1 MADTRVPDPSASW
14 IAPDAIRLPLLAA
27 RAALKD
33 AEDTLTDIM
42 AGYLRDRIERAA
54 PVDRLNMLQ
63 GLSAQYAAEGDT
75 DAPARLAAG
84 WADCE
89 AAYAEV
95 VWAERAYSDGLP
107 PDIGLSVVVS
117 PQIFPI
123 SEDESPC

>member
-1 MADTRVPDPSASW
+1 MADTRSPDPSASW
-14 IAPDAIRLPLLAA
+14 VAPDAIRLPLLAA

-33 AEDTLTDIM
+33 AEDTLTNMLAD
-42 AGYLRDRIERAA
+42 YLRDRIERAS
-54 PVDRLNMLQ
+54 PGDRLNMLQ

-75 DAPARLAAG
+75 DAPARLAAA

-89 AAYAEV
+89 AAYAGV

-123 SEDESPC
+123 HEDESPC

>member
-1 MADTRVPDPSASW
+1 MAETPTPDPSASW
-14 IAPDAIRLPLLAA
+14 VAPDAIRLPLLAA

-42 AGYLRDRIERAA
+42 ADYLRDRIERAP

-75 DAPARLAAG
+75 DAPARLAAA

-89 AAYAEV
+89 AAYAGV
-95 VWAERAYSDGLP
+95 VWAERAYSEGLP

-117 PQIFPI
+117 PQVFPI
-123 SEDESPC
+123 HEDESPC

>member
-1 MADTRVPDPSASW
+1 MANTPDPSASW

-33 AEDTLTDIM
+33 AEDTLTDMM

-75 DAPARLAAG
+75 DAPARLAAA

-89 AAYAEV
+89 AAYAGV

-117 PQIFPI
+117 PQIFPT

>member
-1 MADTRVPDPSASW
+1 VAETPTPDPSASW

-42 AGYLRDRIERAA
+42 AGYLRDRIERAP

-75 DAPARLAAG
+75 DAPARLAAA
-84 WADCE
+84 WSDCE
-89 AAYAEV
+89 AAYAGV

-117 PQIFPI
+117 PQVFPI
-123 SEDESPC
+123 HEDESPC

>member
-1 MADTRVPDPSASW
+1 M
-14 IAPDAIRLPLLAA
+14 
-27 RAALKD
+27 
-33 AEDTLTDIM
+33 M

-75 DAPARLAAG
+75 DAPARLAAA

-89 AAYAEV
+89 AAYAGV

-117 PQIFPI
+117 PQIFPT

>member
-1 MADTRVPDPSASW
+1 VAETPTPDPSASW

-42 AGYLRDRIERAA
+42 ADYLRDRIERAA

-75 DAPARLAAG
+75 DAPARLSAA

-89 AAYAEV
+89 AAYAGV

-123 SEDESPC
+123 HEDESPC